1 MFPTFLGFTNLDVV
15 FDDGVIF
22 VLETRVP
29 FDDLLF
35 DVAVRRIVTLVAIL
49 YLSMF
54 TLPEN
59 RSLFVDSISYSTSQ
73 SYSFRNSII
82 LSVE

>member
-1 MFPTFLGFTNLDVV
+1 MFPTFLGFTNLVVV

-59 RSLFVDSISYSTSQ
+59 SSLFVDSISYSTSQ